1 MWRIWKRW
9 MLAAVSIWMLA
20 AGGNVAHAAATL
32 TDSIVLVMGI
42 DEQGQLMESSN
53 GIMIAGEEQLLIIA
67 KSSDTWKSSAAVGI
81 YGTQVDGTV
90 NFLGDDADAGV
101 SIFSAE
107 IPDVQG
113 YPREKAVSFQQLR
126 AGQTVCYAGFVP
138 NGTEGSSLEDMIV
151 MQKSEVAASG
161 ELDGFTYVQMKEDF
175 DDIYAGSP
183 AFTEDGSLVGVLV
196 KKENQKGLFLPM
208 DFLIDIAGNEK
219 SDSSGGSGETSGG
232 GTESTQVD
240 MGSGIA
246 SGSSFFYVLIPVIG
260 VVFIAALISY
270 QNEEI
275 KRKGRGE
282 IEFANVLG
290 FGEDEAI
297 KLRGI
302 GGYFDGK
309 EIPLNGRVTFGR
321 DPDRCSAVYPG
332 STRGISS
339 LHCQVALEGGKIIL
353 TDLGSTYGTFLKDGR
368 KLTANESQVLNCGD
382 SFYLAD
388 SMNLFMVL

>member
-1 MWRIWKRW
+1 MRSIWKRW
-9 MLAAVSIWMLA
+9 LLAAVGIWMLV
-20 AGGNVAHAAATL
+20 AGGNTAHAAASL

-42 DEQGQLMESSN
+42 DEQGQIMESSS
-53 GIMIAGEEQLLIIA
+53 GIMISSEGKLLIIA
-67 KSSDTWKSSAAVGI
+67 KSSDTWKSSTAVGI
-81 YGTQVDGTV
+81 LGTQVDGTV
-90 NFLGDDADAGV
+90 NFLGDDANAGV

-113 YPREKAVSFQQLR
+113 YPGEKAVSFQQLET
-126 AGQTVCYAGFVP
+126 GQTVYYAGFVP
-138 NGTEGSSLEDMIV
+138 NGNQESSLEDMIV
-151 MQKSEVAASG
+151 MQKSEVDAYG
-161 ELDGFTYVQMKEDF
+161 ELDEFTYVKMKEDF
-175 DDIYAGSP
+175 DAIFAGSP
-183 AFTEDGSLVGVLV
+183 VFTEEGSLVGVLV

-208 DFLIDIAGNEK
+208 DYLINIAGNEK
-219 SDSSGGSGETSGG
+219 SDSSGGNGEPSDG

-240 MGSGIA
+240 MSSGNA

-260 VVFIAALISY
+260 VVFVAALISY

-275 KRKGRGE
+275 KRRGRGE

-290 FGEDEAI
+290 FGEDEVI

-309 EIPLNGRVTFGR
+309 EIPINGRITFGR
-321 DPDRCSAVYPG
+321 DPDRCSVVYPG

-339 LHCQVALEGGKIIL
+339 LHCQVALEGEKVIL
-353 TDLGSTYGTFLKDGR
+353 KDLGSTYDTYLKDGR
-368 KLTANESQVLNCGD
+368 KLTANKPQVLNCGD

-388 SMNLFMVL
+388 SMNLFRVL